1 MHKSAKL
8 RKLINNKHS
17 IIVPG
22 AYDALSARIADNLG
36 FKAIFH
42 TGYGT
47 AASVFGLPDIGLVS
61 FKEMVDHVRNICD
74 ATNVPVIA
82 DADTGY
88 GNSINTMRTIRS
100 YIQAG
105 AAGLIL
111 EDQKWPKKCG
121 HMKGKEV
128 IESDEMAYKIQ
139 AAVEARDEENSDL
152 VIIARTDSY
161 ASGGIEESLKRI
173 KLYQK
178 AGADVLFVE
187 APLDSNDL
195 KKISRAVNSPLLLN
209 QLEGGKTP
217 IIKFNEA
224 QRLGFKIVLYPLTSL
239 FVAAQG
245 IKEALSYMIENKTSV
260 GMKNDLM
267 DFNQL
272 NDLVNLDSFY
282 KLEKQYSSRR
292 KI

>member
-47 AASVFGLPDIGLVS
+47 AASVFGFPDIGLVS

-88 GNSINTMRTIRS
+88 GNSINTMRTVRA

-139 AAVEARDEENSDL
+139 AAVEARDEEKSDL

>member
-88 GNSINTMRTIRS
+88 GNSINTMRTIRA

-139 AAVEARDEENSDL
+139 AAVEARDEEKSDL

-245 IKEALSYMIENKTSV
+245 IKEAMSYMIENKTSA

>member
-1 MHKSAKL
+1 MPKSTKL

-22 AYDALSARIADNLG
+22 VYDALSARIADNLG

-88 GNSINTMRTIRS
+88 GNSINTMRTVRA

-139 AAVEARDEENSDL
+139 AAVEARDEEKSDL

-195 KKISRAVNSPLLLN
+195 KKISRAINFPLLLN

>member
-42 TGYGT
+42 TGYGS

-61 FKEMVDHVRNICD
+61 FKDMVDHVRNICD

-88 GNSINTMRTIRS
+88 GNSINTMRTVRA

-139 AAVEARDEENSDL
+139 AAVEARDEEKSDL

>member
-1 MHKSAKL
+1 M
-8 RKLINNKHS
+8 
-17 IIVPG
+17 
-22 AYDALSARIADNLG
+22 
-36 FKAIFH
+36 
-42 TGYGT
+42 
-47 AASVFGLPDIGLVS
+47 
-61 FKEMVDHVRNICD
+61 
-74 ATNVPVIA
+74 
-82 DADTGY
+82 
-88 GNSINTMRTIRS
+88 
-100 YIQAG
+100 
-105 AAGLIL
+105 
-111 EDQKWPKKCG
+111 
-121 HMKGKEV
+121 
-128 IESDEMAYKIQ
+128 
-139 AAVEARDEENSDL
+139 
-152 VIIARTDSY
+152 
-161 ASGGIEESLKRI
+161 
-173 KLYQK
+173 
-178 AGADVLFVE
+178 LFVE

-195 KKISRAVNSPLLLN
+195 KKISRAVNSPLLLK

>member
-1 MHKSAKL
+1 MNKSSKL

-17 IIVPG
+17 ILVPG
-22 AYDALSARIADNLG
+22 VYDALSARIADNLG
-36 FKAIFH
+36 FRAIFH

-61 FKEMVDHVRNICD
+61 FKEMLDHVRNICD
-74 ATNVPVIA
+74 STNIPVIA

-88 GNSINTMRTIRS
+88 GNSINTMRTIRA

-111 EDQKWPKKCG
+111 EDQQWPKKCG
-121 HMKGKEV
+121 HMKDKKI

-139 AAVEARDEENSDL
+139 AAVEVRDEEKSDL

-187 APLDSNDL
+187 APFDLTDL

-209 QLEGGKTP
+209 QIEGGKTP

-224 QRLGFKIVLYPLTSL
+224 QRLGFKIILYPLTSL

-245 IKEALSYMIENKTSV
+245 IQEVMTYMIDNKTSV
-260 GMKNDLM
+260 GMEKDLM
-267 DFNQL
+267 DLKQL
-272 NDLVNLDSFY
+272 NELVNLDSFY

-292 KI
+292 KF

>member
-88 GNSINTMRTIRS
+88 GNSINTMRTVRA

-139 AAVEARDEENSDL
+139 AAVEARDEEKSDL

-260 GMKNDLM
+260 
-267 DFNQL
+267 
-272 NDLVNLDSFY
+272 
-282 KLEKQYSSRR
+282 
-292 KI
+292 

>member
-88 GNSINTMRTIRS
+88 GNSINTMRTIRA

-139 AAVEARDEENSDL
+139 AAVEARDEEKSDL

>member
-139 AAVEARDEENSDL
+139 AAVEARDEEKSDL

>member
-1 MHKSAKL
+1 
-8 RKLINNKHS
+8 
-17 IIVPG
+17 
-22 AYDALSARIADNLG
+22 
-36 FKAIFH
+36 
-42 TGYGT
+42 
-47 AASVFGLPDIGLVS
+47 
-61 FKEMVDHVRNICD
+61 
-74 ATNVPVIA
+74 
-82 DADTGY
+82 
-88 GNSINTMRTIRS
+88 
-100 YIQAG
+100 
-105 AAGLIL
+105 
-111 EDQKWPKKCG
+111 
-121 HMKGKEV
+121 MKGKEV

-139 AAVEARDEENSDL
+139 AAVEARDEEKSDL

-217 IIKFNEA
+217 FIKFNEA

>member
-88 GNSINTMRTIRS
+88 GNSINTMRTVRA

-139 AAVEARDEENSDL
+139 AAVEARDEEKSDL

>member
-1 MHKSAKL
+1 M
-8 RKLINNKHS
+8 
-17 IIVPG
+17 PG

-42 TGYGT
+42 TGDGT

>member
-88 GNSINTMRTIRS
+88 GNSINTMRTVRA